1 MEGAGHVQGGS
12 PVHDDGDHG
21 VPVAVKVLRLT
32 CFAGESKAST
42 WTQNDFKVTE
52 KGTKGST
59 TMAKLGS
66 ASSVADDGENG
77 SGEHSGGRLLLGSIP
92 RAS

>member
-1 MEGAGHVQGGS
+1 MYGGAPVRSDGGS
-12 PVHDDGDHG
+12 GLPIT
-21 VPVAVKVLRLT
+21 AKVLRLT

>member
-1 MEGAGHVQGGS
+1 MQGGS
-12 PVHDDGDHG
+12 PVHGDGDHG
-21 VPVAVKVLRLT
+21 VPVAAKVLQLT
-32 CFAGESKAST
+32 CFAGESKEST
-42 WTQNDFKVTE
+42 WTQNDVNVME

-66 ASSVADDGENG
+66 ASSVAGGRENG
-77 SGEHSGGRLLLGSIP
+77 SGEHSSGRLSLGSVP

>member
-32 CFAGESKAST
+32 CFAGETKASY
-42 WTQNDFKVTE
+42 
-52 KGTKGST
+52 
-59 TMAKLGS
+59 
-66 ASSVADDGENG
+66 
-77 SGEHSGGRLLLGSIP
+77 
-92 RAS
+92 